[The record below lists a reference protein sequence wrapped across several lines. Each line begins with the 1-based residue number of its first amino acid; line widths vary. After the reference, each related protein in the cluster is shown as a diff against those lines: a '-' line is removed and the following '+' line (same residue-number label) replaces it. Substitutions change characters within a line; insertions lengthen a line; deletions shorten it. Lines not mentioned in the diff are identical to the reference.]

1 MARQACRAADARPT
15 TEEADMAIYSYFE
28 DVSTQPGY
36 LMRSTWSN
44 GAWGTSER
52 LTVGGSANPNLVDAD
67 VLQLANGTWLLTYRD
82 TSSSTTLYTAV
93 SQDGLNFT
101 DARVAFSGISGGA
114 PADPSVVRLLDGSY
128 LMAIS
133 QVGTDWVSFYASA
146 DGRSYT
152 ATGVAVHA
160 NVFALGTEDDL
171 VQNNDGTLRLFGA
184 SNHAV
189 TDIVSFD
196 GGRTWSAEAGGGLVD
211 ATQSPGAP
219 SVFRL
224 ADGSWE
230 MLFQEDRVFG
240 STNIV
245 DNALQVATSSD
256 GVHFSFTKH
265 DAIAHV
271 TGPEGIDTAALQR
284 TYPTAGNDVFAGTA
298 VNDYFNG
305 QAGLDTAVMS
315 GTRAQT
321 TLTTTEGGI
330 TATGPGGTDTLVGIE
345 RVEFSDRG
353 VAFDTLGSAGSAAR
367 IIGAAFGS
375 TNMTPAF
382 MGIGIRLFDGGISMH
397 DAAQLALGTP
407 LFLQLAGGHDDTSF
421 VKEVF
426 LNVVGRV
433 PTFAEQSYYVGM
445 LASGVSQAD
454 LLASAANSVFT
465 ADTIDLAGLGQ
476 TGIEYM

>member
-1 MARQACRAADARPT
+1 
-15 TEEADMAIYSYFE
+15 MAIYSYFE
-28 DVSTQPGY
+28 DVSTQPGS

-44 GAWGTSER
+44 GTWSTPER
-52 LTVGGSANPNLVDAD
+52 LTVGGSSNPNVVDPD
-67 VLQLANGTWLLTYRD
+67 VLQLANGTWLMTYRD

-101 DARVAFSGISGGA
+101 DARAAFSGISGGA

-133 QVGTDWVSFYASA
+133 QVGTDLISFYASA

-152 ATGVAVHA
+152 ATGVTLHA
-160 NVFALGTEDDL
+160 NLLALGSENDL
-171 VQNNDGTLRLFGA
+171 VQYSDGTLRLFGG
-184 SNHAV
+184 SNHAIA
-189 TDIVSFD
+189 DAVSVD
-196 GGRTWSAEAGGGLVD
+196 GGHTWRIEADGGLVD
-211 ATQSPGAP
+211 AAQSPVSP
-219 SVFRL
+219 SVFQL

-230 MLFQEDRVFG
+230 MLYQEDRIFG
-240 STNIV
+240 STNLA

-256 GVHFSFTKH
+256 GVHFTFTKH

-271 TGPEGIDTAALQR
+271 TGPEGIDTAAPQR
-284 TYPTAGNDVFAGTA
+284 TYPTAGNDVFTGTA
-298 VNDYFNG
+298 VNEYFNG
-305 QAGLDTAVMS
+305 QAGLDTVVMS

-321 TLTTTEGGI
+321 TLAATDAGI

-345 RVEFSDRG
+345 RVVFSDRS

-367 IIGAAFGS
+367 IIGAAFG
-375 TNMTPAF
+375 TANMTAAF

-433 PTFAEQSYYVGM
+433 PTFAEQSYYVGV

-465 ADTIDLAGLGQ
+465 ADTIDLVGLGQ
-476 TGIEYM
+476 TGVEYI